1 MTHEK
6 SWIAKLSNS
15 QQSKHKSRMKND
27 TEVAFNLSSNTIFNP
42 NDAINSPQKLLLTDR
57 QVSRFL
63 KAFSNNSSTNIK
75 LSKTQMSKIM

>member
-6 SWIAKLSNS
+6 SLIAKLSNS

-42 NDAINSPQKLLLTDR
+42 NDAINFPQKLLLTD
-57 QVSRFL
+57 
-63 KAFSNNSSTNIK
+63 
-75 LSKTQMSKIM
+75 